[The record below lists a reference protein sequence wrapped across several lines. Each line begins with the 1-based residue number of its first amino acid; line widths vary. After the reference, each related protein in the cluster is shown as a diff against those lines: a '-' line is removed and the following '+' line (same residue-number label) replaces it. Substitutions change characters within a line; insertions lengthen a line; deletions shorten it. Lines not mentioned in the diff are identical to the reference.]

1 MEDLEFIKRFS
12 KVSIKKACKIAKV
25 NRENLYNGKVKAE
38 KVKKVKRVL
47 ESEIAKLYIIEDK
60 EDKEGE

>member
-1 MEDLEFIKRFS
+1 MEDLEFIKKFS

-60 EDKEGE
+60 EGE

>member
-25 NRENLYNGKVKAE
+25 NRENLYNGKVKPE

-60 EDKEGE
+60 EGE

>member
-60 EDKEGE
+60 EGE

>member
-1 MEDLEFIKRFS
+1 MEDLDFIKRFS

-60 EDKEGE
+60 EGE